1 MNADMSMALK
11 QGIVSTGTGSGIGDN
26 LAKFF
31 SRFNT
36 SNSGETVEEF
46 SMVAELSSAPDILQ
60 KIKNSTGL
68 SWRKI
73 AELFSVSRRAVYDW
87 LEGKP
92 MSDQNYSKLCKVEE
106 ALAHIKYNTPFQARS
121 LLLFGNSAG
130 ATPYQLLKQE
140 RYDEFS
146 QFVQAETYDFEQA
159 EHLTDISPADRL
171 SALQDKV
178 HTDLP
183 GKRRRTASRRRP
195 GDYE

>member
-1 MNADMSMALK
+1 MNADISMALK
-11 QGIVSTGTGSGIGDN
+11 HGMLSTGTGSGIGDN

-46 SMVAELSSAPDILQ
+46 AMVAELSSAPEILQ
-60 KIKNSTGL
+60 KIKNNTGL
-68 SWRKI
+68 SWKKI

-92 MSDQNYSKLCKVEE
+92 MSEHNYSKLCKVEE
-106 ALAHIKYNTPFQARS
+106 ALAHIKYNTPFQVRT

-130 ATPYQLLKQE
+130 ENPYQLLKQA
-140 RYDEFS
+140 RYEEFS
-146 QFVQAETYDFEQA
+146 QFVQAGTYDFEQT
-159 EHLTDISPADRL
+159 EHLSDVSPADRL

-195 GDYE
+195 GD